1 MKSLT
6 CLYDTQNE
14 NYILYHSA
22 LLVFVLTVIIPINL
36 QLTRFSFAATV
47 ILFATGFLSMFMIA
61 RNDKVGFGLLKSL
74 RIKKGSDALSQKMQ
88 YSHFNSVD
96 DYQDPIVLMQ
106 NFVDEL
112 SRRHHEEMDWTKLD
126 SFRTLN
132 ARLAQLV
139 EVKAYDE

>member
-6 CLYDTQNE
+6 CLYDSQNE
-14 NYILYHSA
+14 KYILYHSA
-22 LLVFVLTVIIPINL
+22 LLVFVLTVVIPINL
-36 QLTRFSFAATV
+36 QLTRFSFAVTT
-47 ILFATGFLSMFMIA
+47 ILFAIGFLSLFMIV

-74 RIKKGSDALSQKMQ
+74 RIEGGSNLLSQKMP
-88 YSHFNSVD
+88 YPHFNSAD
-96 DYQDPIVLMQ
+96 NYQDPIVLMQ

-112 SRRHHEEMDWTKLD
+112 SKRHHEERDWTTLD
-126 SFRTLN
+126 SFRMLN

>member
-1 MKSLT
+1 
-6 CLYDTQNE
+6 QNE

-74 RIKKGSDALSQKMQ
+74 RIKSGSDVLSQKTQ
-88 YSHFNSVD
+88 YSHLNSTD

-126 SFRTLN
+126 SFRMLN

-139 EVKAYDE
+139 EVKVHDE